1 MKCLVAMWNVKE
13 GNTLTENKLIRINDN
28 KPEFG
33 SLMLISPVTEL
44 SAGGFLNKRNKVAF
58 IVGRVEDL
66 QTTITEFKLKE
77 GTDFSVAVAPHRIV
91 TLEKLESEVQE
102 NEYYREKINPSTGE
116 VLTKDG
122 ETIMWRTEVVAE
134 NSEIVDRKIVHDRE
148 PVAADAAV
156 AEFTGEQ
163 PKEAKSK

>member
-1 MKCLVAMWNVKE
+1 MKCLVTKWNEKE
-13 GNTLTENKLIRINDN
+13 GNTLTENKMIRINDN

-44 SAGGFLNKRNKVAF
+44 SPGGFLNKRNKVGF

-66 QTTITEFKLKE
+66 EATLTEFKLTD

-91 TLEKLESEVQE
+91 TLEKLESQVQE

-116 VLTKDG
+116 ILKKDG
-122 ETIMWRTEVVAE
+122 DTIMWRTEVVAE
-134 NSEIVDRKIVHDRE
+134 GSDIVEVKITHDRQ
-148 PVAADAAV
+148 PVADAAV
-156 AEFTGEQ
+156 AEFVEA
-163 PKEAKSK
+163 KEAKK